1 MLLSTLCGV
10 GRPSVYLVTSAS
22 IWNKVMEKF
31 NEVASRQT
39 VGRLVGGLDDRM
51 SVGLLAD
58 TQE

>member
-1 MLLSTLCGV
+1 
-10 GRPSVYLVTSAS
+10 
-22 IWNKVMEKF
+22 MEKF

-51 SVGLLAD
+51 LVGLLAD